1 MLIPDAHG
9 RVAMCGCCQLR
20 QPVCL
25 DAAGVTARV
34 CGHCTHHQGQELVK
48 RITRAESHERMLRER
63 LLSCRT
69 SEEHARIEAE
79 EAREAMIAAL
89 ESRGRLAARLVDAV
103 DQDRN
108 HGCAAQAI
116 ARDQT
121 VIRWARRANGED
133 DLDSEGFPQSS
144 RTRRVTRARLA
155 SQPLNPPPNRYR
167 RSGS

>member
-9 RVAMCGCCQLR
+9 RVAMCACCQLR
-20 QPVCL
+20 QRVCL

-34 CGHCTHHQGQELVK
+34 CGHCTHHQGQDLVK
-48 RITRAESHERMLRER
+48 RVARAESHERMLRER
-63 LLSCRT
+63 LLACRT

-79 EAREAMIAAL
+79 EARDAMIAAL

-116 ARDQT
+116 AREQT
-121 VIRWARRANGED
+121 VIRWARRANDED
-133 DLDSEGFPQSS
+133 DLDSEGVPRSS
-144 RTRRVTRARLA
+144 RRRVTRARLA
-155 SQPLNPPPNRYR
+155 GQPPNPPPSRYR